1 MWSRCSAL
9 GRAFQRAEPAESAE
23 GAESPWLTASVPAA
37 RSARGRELR
46 GEGRTAARSR
56 FCSTPAPRAGLCAR
70 VCGSPAGRCR
80 GSWLTCY
87 SKSTALETRG
97 QNSGRRYLR
106 SPPCSERFRLP
117 ESSRGELP
125 SRKRSCPR
133 ERPGE
138 CGGGGEVGKG
148 GLGETCPPRPRRDVS
163 AAPCGAAS
171 KRSAPRRALRRAVR
185 ALAAAQPP
193 LLARCPAEL
202 PAPPRP
208 GQHCAGTASPRRAL
222 PEVGGGRCLFPPGA
236 WLPGRGG
243 GAQRR
248 PLPLLSA
255 RARRKQVGAGERS
268 DSGV

>member
-138 CGGGGEVGKG
+138 CGGGG
-148 GLGETCPPRPRRDVS
+148 
-163 AAPCGAAS
+163 
-171 KRSAPRRALRRAVR
+171 
-185 ALAAAQPP
+185 
-193 LLARCPAEL
+193 
-202 PAPPRP
+202 
-208 GQHCAGTASPRRAL
+208 
-222 PEVGGGRCLFPPGA
+222 GGRE
-236 WLPGRGG
+236 G
-243 GAQRR
+243 GAGRNVS
-248 PLPLLSA
+248 PTPPT
-255 RARRKQVGAGERS
+255 
-268 DSGV
+268 